1 METIGYLGGILLT
14 ICGIPE
20 VVRTI
25 KDGRCHLGW
34 NMLVLWFLGE
44 VFMIGY
50 AIHLMNAPLIMNY
63 VFNFFVVAIMLYYK
77 IKVQLKTI
85 QSEKE
90 KKLAINMIGKDTY
103 FPVTPYDNMR

>member
-25 KDGRCHLGW
+25 KDGRAHLGW
-34 NMLVLWFLGE
+34 NMLILWFLGE
-44 VFMIGY
+44 IFMIGY
-50 AIHLMNAPLIMNY
+50 AIYLMNGPLIMNY

-77 IKVQLKTI
+77 IKNQTKHYRLKGM
-85 QSEKE
+85 
-90 KKLAINMIGKDTY
+90 INKFKDT
-103 FPVTPYDNMR
+103 PVSPYDNMR